1 MHLCFA
7 AAAEGVGDDEEDG
20 ELIMEP
26 EPGVVAGGDLESTEP
41 SGPISRALA
50 LQLQTESS
58 VLGTSDGGGKSDI
71 TPLVRKGGRWAYCIG
86 LVGKPS
92 AGKSTFFN
100 AVAGS
105 ELAKVGATPFTTIDP
120 NVHQAII
127 NVEGPTVNGVT
138 KVHCPVPVTVKDVAG
153 LVPGACDGLGKGN
166 RFLNDLCDA
175 DVLVHIIDASGKTDE
190 RGNANEVG
198 GHEIVHDVTCAFALN
213 LFLCNLSH
221 LRVQFGHSCLHGTR
235 LLLLHLTVGAVL
247 HALQGYTTSFSGG
260 STTIFLINKLAGSA
274 NQSIC
279 TICSR
284 DIRRSTG

>member
-1 MHLCFA
+1 MA
-7 AAAEGVGDDEEDG
+7 GRGGEE
-20 ELIMEP
+20 
-26 EPGVVAGGDLESTEP
+26 SKEP

-50 LQLQTESS
+50 LQLQTEST
-58 VLGTSDGGGKSDI
+58 VLSTSDRSGKSHV

-127 NVEGPTVNGVT
+127 NVDGPVVDGVT
-138 KVHCPVPVTVKDVAG
+138 NVHCPVPVTVKDVAG

-198 GHEIVHDVTCAFALN
+198 GHEIVHDVTCAFPVHLLIYFAASAGSIQT
-213 LFLCNLSH
+213 LCLDRTS
-221 LRVQFGHSCLHGTR
+221 LR
-235 LLLLHLTVGAVL
+235 LLHLSDTPVCTPP
-247 HALQGYTTSFSGG
+247 QGYTTSFNGG
-260 STTIFLINKLAGSA
+260 FTTIFSINKLAGSA

-279 TICSR
+279 TICLR
-284 DIRRSTG
+284 DIKRSTG